1 MNKRRM
7 LALMLAL
14 TLTTLAALA
23 CNTGSGGGSS
33 PTATYK
39 AAYEAMKNKDTA
51 AFKKLMTKKDLQ
63 DIEETAKKANKTSD
77 EMFKDLMTAIPLP
90 KSAESKDEKID
101 GDNATLQIKNNKDE
115 WETINFVKEDGDWK
129 MK

>member
-7 LALMLAL
+7 TALVLAL
-14 TLTTLAALA
+14 TLTAFAAFA
-23 CNTGSGGGSS
+23 CNKGGSS

-39 AAYEAMKNKDTA
+39 AAYDAMKNKDTA
-51 AFKKLMTKKDLQ
+51 GFKKLMTKKDLQ
-63 DIEETAKKANKTSD
+63 DMEDTAKKANKSLD
-77 EMFKDLMTAIPLP
+77 DMLKDLMTTIPLP
-90 KSAESKDEKID
+90 KSAESKDEKIN
-101 GDNATLQIKNNKDE
+101 GDNATLQVKNDKDQ

>member
-1 MNKRRM
+1 MNTRPLLAFA
-7 LALMLAL
+7 LALAL
-14 TLTTLAALA
+14 FSLAAVG
-23 CNTGSGGGSS
+23 CNRGGSS

-39 AAYEAMKNKDTA
+39 AAYEAMKNKDAA

-63 DIEETAKKANKTSD
+63 DIEDTAKKAGKSSD
-77 EMFKDLMTAIPLP
+77 DMLKDVMNAIPLP
-90 KSAESKDEKID
+90 KSNDTKDEKID
-101 GDNATLQIKNNKDE
+101 GDRATLQVKNEKDE